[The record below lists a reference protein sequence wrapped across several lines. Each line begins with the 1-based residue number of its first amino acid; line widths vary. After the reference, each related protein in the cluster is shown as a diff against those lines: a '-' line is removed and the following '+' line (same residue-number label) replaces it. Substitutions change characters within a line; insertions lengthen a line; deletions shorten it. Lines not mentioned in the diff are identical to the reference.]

1 MRRRALPSERV
12 AEYNVEVWWRS
23 LVESARVQDSR
34 SLFSPNALS
43 GGLFTGIIRTPLGAW
58 IFCLLGGVVMSWEFF
73 RVLRERIFGPKPTPA
88 DGAQIAGRLREL
100 SQPKPMSSLTVGGDE
115 KPRPKAS

>member
-23 LVESARVQDSR
+23 LCRV
-34 SLFSPNALS
+34 LLSPRLQPPFLANALS